1 MTVLLEN
8 RQKHITVDDGM
19 KDIAQRAVDAAFEKE
34 DFPYGY
40 EVSITLV
47 DNDTIAALNREYRGV
62 DAATDVLSFAMM
74 EGEEFLDF
82 NEDDEAI
89 MGDIIISMEK
99 VLEQAKEYGHS
110 IEREFAF
117 LVVHGTLHLLGY
129 THDGQQ
135 DTKRMRQR
143 EEEILEGLGLT
154 RG

>member
-8 RQKHITVDDGM
+8 RQKQITVDDGL
-19 KDIAQRAVDAAFEKE
+19 KGIAQRAVDAVFEKE

-47 DNDTIAALNREYRGV
+47 DNTVIAALNREYRGV
-62 DAATDVLSFAMM
+62 DAPTDVLSFAMM
-74 EGEEFLDF
+74 EGEEFLDL
-82 NEDDEAI
+82 NEDGEAV
-89 MGDIIISMEK
+89 MGDIVISMEK
-99 VLEQAKEYGHS
+99 VADQAREYGHS

>member
-19 KDIAQRAVDAAFEKE
+19 KGIAQRAVEAVFEKE

-47 DNDTIAALNREYRGV
+47 DNTAIAALNREYRGV
-62 DAATDVLSFAMM
+62 DAPTDVLSFAMM
-74 EGEEFLDF
+74 EGEEFLDL
-82 NEDDEAI
+82 NEDGEAV

-99 VLEQAKEYGHS
+99 VLEQAREYGHS

>member
-8 RQKHITVDDGM
+8 RQKHIMVDDGM
-19 KDIAQRAVDAAFEKE
+19 KGIAQRAVDAVFEKE

-47 DNDTIAALNREYRGV
+47 DNTAIAALNREYRGV

-74 EGEEFLDF
+74 EGEEFLDL
-82 NEDDEAI
+82 NEDGEAI

-99 VLEQAKEYGHS
+99 VADQAEEYGHS

-129 THDGQQ
+129 THDGQR

>member
-1 MTVLLEN
+1 
-8 RQKHITVDDGM
+8 M
-19 KDIAQRAVDAAFEKE
+19 KGIAQRAVDAVFEKE

-47 DNDTIAALNREYRGV
+47 DNTAIAALNREYRGV
-62 DAATDVLSFAMM
+62 DAPTDVLSFAMM
-74 EGEEFLDF
+74 EGEEFLDL
-82 NEDDEAI
+82 NEDGEAI

-99 VLEQAKEYGHS
+99 VVDQAKEYGHS

-117 LVVHGTLHLLGY
+117 LVVHGTLHLLGH

>member
-8 RQKHITVDDGM
+8 RQKHITIDDVM
-19 KDIAQRAVDAAFEKE
+19 KGIAQRAVDAIFEKE

-47 DNDTIAALNREYRGV
+47 DNTAIAALNREYRGV

-74 EGEEFLDF
+74 EGEEFLDL
-82 NEDDEAI
+82 NEDGEAI

-99 VLEQAKEYGHS
+99 VADQAEEYGHS

>member
-8 RQKHITVDDGM
+8 RQKQITVDDGL
-19 KDIAQRAVDAAFEKE
+19 KGIAQRAVDAVFEKE

-47 DNDTIAALNREYRGV
+47 DNTAIAALNREYRGV
-62 DAATDVLSFAMM
+62 DEATDVLSFAMM
-74 EGEEFLDF
+74 EGEEFLDL
-82 NEDDEAI
+82 NEDGEAV

-99 VLEQAKEYGHS
+99 VLEQAREYGHS

>member
-1 MTVLLEN
+1 
-8 RQKHITVDDGM
+8 
-19 KDIAQRAVDAAFEKE
+19 
-34 DFPYGY
+34 
-40 EVSITLV
+40 
-47 DNDTIAALNREYRGV
+47 
-62 DAATDVLSFAMM
+62 
-74 EGEEFLDF
+74 
-82 NEDDEAI
+82 

-99 VLEQAKEYGHS
+99 VVDQAKEYGHS

>member
-8 RQKHITVDDGM
+8 RQKQITVDDGL
-19 KDIAQRAVDAAFEKE
+19 KGIAQRAVDAVFEKE

-47 DNDTIAALNREYRGV
+47 DNTAIAALNREYRGV
-62 DAATDVLSFAMM
+62 DAPTDVLSFAMM
-74 EGEEFLDF
+74 EGEEFLDL
-82 NEDDEAI
+82 NEDGEAV

-99 VLEQAKEYGHS
+99 VVDQAKEYGHS

-154 RG
+154 RS

>member
-8 RQKHITVDDGM
+8 RQKQITVDDGL
-19 KDIAQRAVDAAFEKE
+19 KGIAQRAVDAVFEKE

-47 DNDTIAALNREYRGV
+47 DNTAIAALNREYRGV
-62 DAATDVLSFAMM
+62 DAPTDVLSFAMM
-74 EGEEFLDF
+74 EGEEFLDL
-82 NEDDEAI
+82 NEDGEAV

-99 VLEQAKEYGHS
+99 VVDQAKEYGHS

>member
-8 RQKHITVDDGM
+8 RQKHITVDDGL
-19 KDIAQRAVDAAFEKE
+19 KGIAQRAVDAVFEKE

-47 DNDTIAALNREYRGV
+47 DNTAIAALNREYRGV
-62 DAATDVLSFAMM
+62 DASTDVLSFAMM
-74 EGEEFLDF
+74 EGEEFLDL
-82 NEDDEAI
+82 NEDGEAV

-99 VLEQAKEYGHS
+99 VVDQAKEYGHS

>member
-8 RQKHITVDDGM
+8 RQKHITIDDVM
-19 KDIAQRAVDAAFEKE
+19 KGIAQRAVDAVFEKE

-47 DNDTIAALNREYRGV
+47 DNTAIAALNREYRGV

-74 EGEEFLDF
+74 EGEEFLDL
-82 NEDDEAI
+82 NEDGEAI

-99 VLEQAKEYGHS
+99 VADQAEEYGHS

>member
-8 RQKHITVDDGM
+8 RQKQITVDDGL
-19 KDIAQRAVDAAFEKE
+19 KGIAQRAVDAVFEKE
-34 DFPYGY
+34 DFPYGC

-47 DNDTIAALNREYRGV
+47 DNTVIAALNREYRGV
-62 DAATDVLSFAMM
+62 DAPTDVLSFAMM
-74 EGEEFLDF
+74 EGEEFLDL
-82 NEDDEAI
+82 NEDGEAV
-89 MGDIIISMEK
+89 MGDIVISMEK
-99 VLEQAKEYGHS
+99 VADQAREYGHS

-129 THDGQQ
+129 THDGRQ

>member
-8 RQKHITVDDGM
+8 RQKQITVDDGL
-19 KDIAQRAVDAAFEKE
+19 KGIAQRAVDAVFEKE

-47 DNDTIAALNREYRGV
+47 DNTAIAALNREYRGV

-74 EGEEFLDF
+74 EGEEFLDL
-82 NEDDEAI
+82 NEDGEAV

-99 VLEQAKEYGHS
+99 VVDQAKEYGHS